1 MDAKGRE
8 KGAEE
13 KLSGEELREA
23 ASEASKLETIIIA
36 GRSSLTSRDRVL
48 LLLLLLL
55 REQLELE
62 RGGCLQ
68 SHLDKGR

>member
-48 LLLLLLL
+48 LLI
-55 REQLELE
+55 
-62 RGGCLQ
+62 
-68 SHLDKGR
+68 